1 MSITEGICTTS
12 QVDRYMGL
20 REPTCQGGDGCPRC
34 WAKYHAEQRRRQE
47 KREELR
53 NEIAASGD
61 C

>member
-1 MSITEGICTTS
+1 MSNLDECPLCQEGWPRFRSINGKVSHEVCGITFLCS
-12 QVDRYMGL
+12 DQVMATL
-20 REPTCQGGDGCPRC
+20 
-34 WAKYHAEQRRRQE
+34 AE